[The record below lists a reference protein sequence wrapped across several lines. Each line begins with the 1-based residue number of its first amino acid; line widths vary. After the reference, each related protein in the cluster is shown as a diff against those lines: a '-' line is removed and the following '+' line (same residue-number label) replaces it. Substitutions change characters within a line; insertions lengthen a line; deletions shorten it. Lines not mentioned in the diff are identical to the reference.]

1 MKKYILFLSV
11 IVLLSCNK
19 SDFLNDI
26 NFQKYLLS
34 GSGNYHNT
42 EHTWYLDSLVI
53 NNTPLKL
60 TAKDKLYNKVFYANG
75 NFKDSDGYT
84 GKWDITSL
92 NELTVSLKNNNN
104 NSYIETKS
112 QIIDINS
119 FKFSYSVIGVNN
131 TKYEYYFKILYE

>member
-53 NNTPLKL
+53 NNIPLKL

-75 NFKDSDGYT
+75 SFKDTDGYN